1 VQRIREKLGMGE
13 MFPYVSRIQ
22 NIGAE
27 RGTFCPS
34 EDFHRE
40 NHHATR
46 VATPDEAVERWILA

>member
-1 VQRIREKLGMGE
+1 
-13 MFPYVSRIQ
+13 MFPRVSRIQ
-22 NIGAE
+22 NIGAT
-27 RGTFCPS
+27 RGAFCPS